1 MPTAFAPATGT
12 SRSSPRG
19 CTWDS
24 TSARSRRSGMWA
36 RRGCPPDR
44 TCITS
49 FWSMAGPR
57 IRSVR
62 TPAPASP
69 CRRSSSR
76 SSTTCVCSSWRSSSR
91 PVFRP
96 RPRRSVTRPLRRAT
110 TSSQPPPSSPTHRVE
125 LYPAV
130 DIEGGRV
137 ARAHGELAHPLAAL
151 DAFIRAGT
159 RWIHLVDMDRAFGR
173 KNNHEIIGAVLSAAA
188 TRVQVQVGGGLF
200 LEPDIDQMFN
210 LGATRVVIGPRGA
223 VDSGLVER
231 LVQRHGA
238 HRLAAG
244 IDARDG
250 RVAPRGTADTL
261 DLTAEELATRVAS
274 LGIRTIIYN
283 EVTRDGKLT
292 GPDTEGARKLAA
304 LGGDRKSVV

>member
-1 MPTAFAPATGT
+1 M
-12 SRSSPRG
+12 
-19 CTWDS
+19 
-24 TSARSRRSGMWA
+24 
-36 RRGCPPDR
+36 
-44 TCITS
+44 
-49 FWSMAGPR
+49 
-57 IRSVR
+57 
-62 TPAPASP
+62 
-69 CRRSSSR
+69 
-76 SSTTCVCSSWRSSSR
+76 
-91 PVFRP
+91 
-96 RPRRSVTRPLRRAT
+96 
-110 TSSQPPPSSPTHRVE
+110 E

-244 IDARDG
+244 IDAS
-250 RVAPRGTADTL
+250 GTADTL

-292 GPDTEGARKLAA
+292 GPDTEGARRLAA
-304 LGGDRKSVV
+304 LGEGLDVIVSGGVGSLDDLRAARAAGLAGICVGRALYDGKFTIAEALACLS